1 MNDSVPLAS
10 PSLSC
15 PVPVDPAARI
25 QLAHGGGGRL
35 MHRLI
40 RDVFL
45 AELGDGDLQY
55 RDDAASLP
63 FKGQRLAFTTD
74 AFVVRPLL
82 FPGGDIGSLAVY
94 GTVND
99 LATRGAV
106 PLYLSASFILEEG
119 LPVETLRVIVRSMR
133 HAANH
138 AGVRIVTG
146 DTKVVERSNGDGL
159 LICTTGIGSINADL
173 DLSASAVR
181 PGDAIIV
188 SGDIGRHGV
197 SVMTVREGIAFAS
210 EIPSDVG
217 PINHTVHHLLD
228 AGVRLRCVRDL
239 TRGGLATAI
248 IEIAET
254 AARGIRLVEDR
265 IPVREDVRGACEIL
279 GLDPLYVACEGRFA
293 AFVAEEDAEAA
304 LDLLRNE
311 PDGEHAA
318 VIGHVLPATD
328 GTVLLGGILGVDRVL
343 AMLSGEQL
351 PRIC

>member
-1 MNDSVPLAS
+1 MNDSLLLS
-10 PSLSC
+10 LPSVTC
-15 PVPVDPAARI
+15 PVPVDSAERI
-25 QLAHGGGGRL
+25 SLAHGGGGRL

-45 AELGDGDLQY
+45 AELGDDELQH

-63 FKGQRLAFTTD
+63 FDGARLAFTTD

-119 LPVETLRVIVRSMR
+119 LRVETLRTIVRSMR
-133 HAANH
+133 HAADR

-146 DTKVVERSNGDGL
+146 DTKVVDRTQSEGL
-159 LICTTGIGSINADL
+159 LICTTGVGSIAAGL

-188 SGDIGRHGV
+188 SGDIARHGV
-197 SVMTVREGIAFAS
+197 AVMTVREGIAFAS
-210 EIPSDVG
+210 EIPSDAG
-217 PINHTVHHLLD
+217 PINHAVHRLLD
-228 AGVRLRCVRDL
+228 AGIRLRCIRDL
-239 TRGGLATAI
+239 TRGGLATAM
-248 IEIAET
+248 IEIAE
-254 AARGIRLVEDR
+254 AAAGNIRLVEDR

-293 AFVAEEDAEAA
+293 AFVPQEDTEAA
-304 LDLLRNE
+304 LALLRSE

-318 VIGHVLPATD
+318 VIGTVLPGGDTP
-328 GTVLLGGILGVDRVL
+328 VLLGGILGVDRIL
-343 AMLSGEQL
+343 GMLSGEQL